1 MQPEARRDLIDET
14 LDLGFESRP
23 RSGADAGVVL
33 IHDVWGLSDHTR
45 DLTRRLAGE
54 GFAVLALDLY
64 RRESEV
70 RIADPAAWMQEMSDP
85 QVLDDIAAG
94 VAQLRKGGA
103 AGPRRVGVVGFC
115 MGGMYALL
123 AGCDRDCG
131 AAAVVPFYG
140 ILSHG
145 HGLLAREGGLD
156 PALKPREPLDAA
168 VSLCCPLLAFFGGRD
183 AYIPAQDVRQ
193 LEARLC
199 ETGQPVDVVTYPE
212 VGHAFMNDT
221 RPDAHAPDEARE
233 AWKRMVGFLRLH
245 LS

>member
-1 MQPEARRDLIDET
+1 MQSGAQLDLIDET

-33 IHDVWGLSDHTR
+33 IHDVWGLTDHTR

-64 RRESEV
+64 RREAEV
-70 RIADPAAWMQEMSDP
+70 RIPDPAAWMQEMSDP
-85 QVLDDIAAG
+85 QVLGDIAAG

-103 AGPRRVGVVGFC
+103 SGPRRVGVVGFC

-123 AGCDRDCG
+123 AGCDAGCG
-131 AAAVVPFYG
+131 AEAVVPFYG

-145 HGLLAREGGLD
+145 HGLFAREGGLD
-156 PALKPREPLDAA
+156 PALKPREPLEAA
-168 VSLCCPLLAFFGGRD
+168 ASLSCPLLAFFGGQD
-183 AYIPAQDVRQ
+183 TYIPPEDVRQ
-193 LEARLC
+193 LEARLSD
-199 ETGQPVDVVTYPE
+199 TGQPVNVVTYPD

-221 RPDAHAPDEARE
+221 RPDAYAPDEARE
-233 AWKRMVGFLRLH
+233 AWKRMVGFLREH